1 MKTNPTL
8 YCFVGQPNTVFSSVY
23 ARVEPFQ
30 AKDENKL
37 RFRFRFQALNLVG
50 SKNKMTRRLKLA
62 SEPTTVLEIARPH
75 DTPSVQT
82 W

>member
-1 MKTNPTL
+1 ML
-8 YCFVGQPNTVFSSVY
+8 LIIILFSVY

-30 AKDENKL
+30 DNDETKL
-37 RFRFRFQALNLVG
+37 RFRFQFQALNLVIT
-50 SKNKMTRRLKLA
+50 KNNMARRLKLG

-75 DTPSVQT
+75 DTPSVKT